1 MNIITDHVLELLEP
15 ITEELKVSPRLE
27 ISDREY
33 NLFWRY
39 HGHFPAEFAA
49 ALMKALPD
57 GHTFVQYDHLKNELI
72 TTHE

>member
-49 ALMKALPD
+49 ALMKALP
-57 GHTFVQYDHLKNELI
+57 YDHLKNELI